1 MRPVA
6 LSILVFLI
14 FADSAA
20 RQSVSAQAAAAAT
33 ISEWETLRPEGEEF
47 TILMPKNASQETS
60 THSYVKRELN
70 TRLYLSKTTGGQT
83 FAVVSFSGIKSN
95 PALYTEMARL
105 NSYVDAF
112 RKWFPQQ
119 VTGKEIVARLSLL
132 GEKTLN
138 GHTGRE
144 YRITIADLSGT
155 AHVYATKKRFYAI
168 VTLNTKEDDPLHER
182 FLSSFFLPQRVVE
195 PPPPPTVAETKPE
208 KEKPAT
214 EGEAASTDEK
224 SDEKDEKEE
233 SKKAKV
239 ADSGE
244 TPASKEEGVAAAN
257 PKQPGQKRPISGGV
271 LNGKALYLPV
281 PDYPSEARA
290 ARAGGNVVVQ
300 ITVDEYGN
308 VTEAKAA
315 SGHPLL
321 QQAAVNAA
329 LQARFQPTFLMGE
342 PVKVTGVVT
351 FNFVP

>member
-6 LSILVFLI
+6 LFILVFLI
-14 FADSAA
+14 SAGSAA
-20 RQSVSAQAAAAAT
+20 RQPVSAQAAAAAT
-33 ISEWETLRPEGEEF
+33 IPEWETLRPEGEEF
-47 TILMPKNASQETS
+47 TILMPKNATRETG

-70 TRLYLSKTTGGQT
+70 NRLYLSKNPGGQT

-112 RKWFPQQ
+112 RKWFPRQ
-119 VTGKEIVARLSLL
+119 VTGKDIVARMSLV

-144 YRITIADLSGT
+144 YRVTIADMSGT

-182 FLSSFFLPQRVVE
+182 FLSSFFLPERVVE
-195 PPPPPTVAETKPE
+195 PPAPPPTVAEAKPKKEKPE
-208 KEKPAT
+208 KE
-214 EGEAASTDEK
+214 GEASEK
-224 SDEKDEKEE
+224 SDDTDETEE
-233 SKKAKV
+233 SKKAKTAG

-244 TPASKEEGVAAAN
+244 TPASKEGVAGGN
-257 PKQPGQKRPISGGV
+257 PKQPGKKRPISGGV
-271 LNGKALYLPV
+271 LNGRALYLPV
-281 PDYPSEARA
+281 PDYPPDARA
-290 ARAGGNVVVQ
+290 AKAGGNVVVQ

-315 SGHPLL
+315 SGHPML

-351 FNFVP
+351 FNFIP